1 MDQHLASV
9 TRRSQRVD
17 ALCDRS
23 ACIDLEKTV
32 HASQHDQLGIES
44 QIEIQRW
51 EDDGGAIVT
60 VGRHA
65 PALAA
70 HNKHALAA

>member
-9 TRRSQRVD
+9 TRRPRRVL
-17 ALCDRS
+17 ALGDRS
-23 ACIDLEKTV
+23 GCVDPENTV
-32 HASQHDQLGIES
+32 RASEHDSLGIAS

-70 HNKHALAA
+70 HNEHARAA